1 VTNSTRVFG
10 STGSSL
16 QLERSLIMFG
26 RVLVATDLTAVTRA
40 SLRTALDLVRHDE
53 GDVLLVHVIRRI
65 PRLPDRELR
74 AFYERLKG
82 DAKLRM
88 HALTTWF
95 TRERG
100 IDIACEIA
108 IGQPAREL
116 VRIARTRGADLIVLA
131 HAEGVAAPLG
141 SVSYKVVQQAKC
153 AVLVLKAPAVE
164 KPAVRRRASSPRARR

>member
-1 VTNSTRVFG
+1 
-10 STGSSL
+10 
-16 QLERSLIMFG
+16 MFG
-26 RVLVATDLTAVTRA
+26 RVLVATDLTAVTRV

-53 GDVLLVHVIRRI
+53 GDVLLVHIIRSI
-65 PRLPDRELR
+65 PGLPDRELR

-95 TRERG
+95 SRERG

-116 VRIARTRGADLIVLA
+116 VRIAQKRGVDLIVLA

-153 AVLVLKAPAVE
+153 AVLVLKAPAAAE